1 MLQIYSLDL
10 DLDAHPEIMVKLKRW
25 IGRELFE
32 VLIDDIKEEFH
43 EIINHTTHAYIQL
56 EKVLNDF
63 YVNTY
68 FVYPQI
74 HPQLMTSFANTVLK
88 WGKEYNIEIIVFTHD
103 MDLIESF
110 VSSDLI
116 PDNQNVFTRVSKDET
131 MKYSKQEILDAIES
145 NIDFR

>member
-1 MLQIYSLDL
+1 MLQIYSLRPDANFDINSIVGKL
-10 DLDAHPEIMVKLKRW
+10 DICVEENAVDFEILSDVKNWFPEIRNETIFQI
-25 IGRELFE
+25 IGVFE
-32 VLIDDIKEEFH
+32 NFLRCG
-43 EIINHTTHAYIQL
+43 
-56 EKVLNDF
+56 
-63 YVNTY
+63 Y
-68 FVYPQI
+68 FDNPQI

-116 PDNQNVFTRVSKDET
+116 PDNQNVFTRVSKDEN
-131 MKYSKQEILDAIES
+131 MQYSKQEILDAIES